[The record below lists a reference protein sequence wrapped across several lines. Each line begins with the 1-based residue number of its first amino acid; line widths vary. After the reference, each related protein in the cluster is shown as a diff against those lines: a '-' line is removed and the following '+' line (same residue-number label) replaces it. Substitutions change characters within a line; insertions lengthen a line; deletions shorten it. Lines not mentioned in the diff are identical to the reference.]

1 MKKNCKES
9 VSPSKNPMQSTEK
22 TKNPILFLLSDT
34 SVLNAT
40 KNFQKDSEKI
50 QSLEEK
56 QKKLEAQLIKSK
68 AIRRSLLLVEK
79 WDKIVEEN
87 VKKHYDEL
95 EKFENS
101 AIIIQKNVRGCLIR
115 VKYASLNLFKK
126 ELHTAA
132 FIHDLAKHS
141 TKCKLT
147 LGVNT
152 IPVYFI

>member
-1 MKKNCKES
+1 
-9 VSPSKNPMQSTEK
+9 MQSTEK

-79 WDKIVEEN
+79 
-87 VKKHYDEL
+87 
-95 EKFENS
+95 
-101 AIIIQKNVRGCLIR
+101 
-115 VKYASLNLFKK
+115 
-126 ELHTAA
+126 
-132 FIHDLAKHS
+132 
-141 TKCKLT
+141 
-147 LGVNT
+147 
-152 IPVYFI
+152 

>member
-1 MKKNCKES
+1 ML
-9 VSPSKNPMQSTEK
+9 STEK

-79 WDKIVEEN
+79 
-87 VKKHYDEL
+87 
-95 EKFENS
+95 
-101 AIIIQKNVRGCLIR
+101 
-115 VKYASLNLFKK
+115 
-126 ELHTAA
+126 
-132 FIHDLAKHS
+132 
-141 TKCKLT
+141 
-147 LGVNT
+147 
-152 IPVYFI
+152 